1 MHFWYAANGTVI
13 VVYYYYCKLHIPS
26 PLLIKL
32 PELLC
37 FFFGFYAFCKRLPD
51 FSCEKM
57 MQKNN

>member
-1 MHFWYAANGTVI
+1 MHFWYAANGIVI

-37 FFFGFYAFCKRLPD
+37 FFFGF
-51 FSCEKM
+51 
-57 MQKNN
+57 